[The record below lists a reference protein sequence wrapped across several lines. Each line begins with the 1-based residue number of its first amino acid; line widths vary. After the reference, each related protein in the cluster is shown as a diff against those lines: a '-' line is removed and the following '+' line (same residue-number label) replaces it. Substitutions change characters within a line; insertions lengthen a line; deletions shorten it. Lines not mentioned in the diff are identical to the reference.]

1 MVIGMMLYVEDLKE
15 NQYLDRGGINMNVKK
30 TLLGLTIF
38 GAGAGL
44 GYFICKKRLT
54 AQYQED
60 VAEVKQ
66 FYMNKIEELGV
77 MDEDFDP
84 EDLNDG
90 DTEDEDDED
99 EDPNEEEVRE
109 YYERVMKYSSA
120 IQQGDRGRPIINY
133 NKPPLEMRDWGDIE
147 DEGDIEEN
155 SEDEDPMDLA
165 YEAELEAR
173 AEEYAKRRHE
183 NMTNGL
189 PYVIDHEEYENGP
202 DEYERQFLYY
212 YSADRVLCEDNDSV
226 VEDEEVLVGFDYEDT
241 LDMQTT
247 AWVRNDQI
255 MVLYEIHRVDES
267 YARTVA
273 NAIETPKEREFRIL
287 GRRKQALDD

>member
-1 MVIGMMLYVEDLKE
+1 M
-15 NQYLDRGGINMNVKK
+15 K
-30 TLLGLTIF
+30 TKSIAIGLTIF

-54 AQYQED
+54 VQYQED

-84 EDLNDG
+84 ENLDRD
-90 DTEDEDDED
+90 DTEDEDEDDED
-99 EDPNEEEVRE
+99 EVPNEEEVRE

-120 IQQGDRGRPIINY
+120 VQQGDRGRPIINY

-155 SEDEDPMDLA
+155 SEDEEDPMDLA

>member
-1 MVIGMMLYVEDLKE
+1 MVTGMMLYVEDLKE

-66 FYMNKIEELGV
+66 FYMNKIEEMGV

-90 DTEDEDDED
+90 NTEHENDED

-120 IQQGDRGRPIINY
+120 VQQGDRGRPIINY
-133 NKPPLEMRDWGDIE
+133 NKPPLEMKDWGDIE
-147 DEGDIEEN
+147 DEGDIEED
-155 SEDEDPMDLA
+155 SEDEEDPMDIA
-165 YEAELEAR
+165 YE

-189 PYVIDHEEYENGP
+189 PYVIDYDEYENGP

-212 YSADRVLCEDNDSV
+212 YSDDRMLCEDNDTL
-226 VEDEEVLVGFDYEDT
+226 VEDEEVLVGFDYEDI

-255 MVLYEIHRVDES
+255 MVLYEIHRVDDS
-267 YARTVA
+267 YAKTVA